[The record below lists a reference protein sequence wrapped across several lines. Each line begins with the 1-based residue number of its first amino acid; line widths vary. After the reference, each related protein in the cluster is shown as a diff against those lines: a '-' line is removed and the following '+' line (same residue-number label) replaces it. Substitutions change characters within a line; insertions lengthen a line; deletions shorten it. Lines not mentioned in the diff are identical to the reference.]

1 MIRERCDA
9 QRTIADDNDRIDAD
23 AIEGVLAEQAGRRL
37 HDPLA
42 VFRLTI

>member
-1 MIRERCDA
+1 MP

-23 AIEGVLAEQAGRRL
+23 AIEAVLAEQARRCL